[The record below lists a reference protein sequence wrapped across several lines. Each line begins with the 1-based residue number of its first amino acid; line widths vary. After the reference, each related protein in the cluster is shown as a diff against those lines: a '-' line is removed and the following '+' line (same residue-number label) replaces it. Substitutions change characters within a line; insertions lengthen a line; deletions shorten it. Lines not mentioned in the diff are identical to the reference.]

1 MNYDNQYLIHQS
13 LLTFSYG
20 RILTISEFETMKDPP
35 NMPYIP
41 WQTEL
46 LVIDEPE
53 LVDPKYGRQN

>member
-1 MNYDNQYLIHQS
+1 MNYDNGYLILQS
-13 LLTFSYG
+13 LLTFNYG

-41 WQTEL
+41 WQTEP

-53 LVDPKYGRQN
+53 LLDT

>member
-1 MNYDNQYLIHQS
+1 MNYDNGYLILQS
-13 LLTFSYG
+13 LLTFNYG

-41 WQTEL
+41 WQTEP

-53 LVDPKYGRQN
+53 LLDTKYGRQN